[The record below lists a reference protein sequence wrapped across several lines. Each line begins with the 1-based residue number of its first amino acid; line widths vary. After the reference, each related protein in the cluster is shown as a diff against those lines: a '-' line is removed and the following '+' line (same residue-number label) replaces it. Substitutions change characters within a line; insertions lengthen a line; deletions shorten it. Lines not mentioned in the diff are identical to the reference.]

1 MQDTHVGPNF
11 QITRAWAKNYRSI
24 SESRIEL
31 DPLTVLVGP
40 NASGKSNWL
49 DVLRFIKDALRFDLE
64 VAVSQRQG
72 MEAICYSSS
81 HTKHK
86 QPHIGVGITANVRNR
101 HTPQGHVS
109 IQYGFTLTPTQGS
122 AYRVRQESAV
132 ISDGDD
138 DLPLSGFRLQDDEV
152 VFSEHPDVLDF
163 WETLLLDE
171 GGDFTITDLA
181 LPTLVRRI
189 RRRYPFERDRDD
201 YLSSLV
207 RDGFWQLHQNLLNAR
222 FYHIFPNTIKGPQR
236 PGSTYLLEEDA
247 GNLASIIR
255 EIERESPRTMV
266 RIREA
271 LSLLVPGVSDLE
283 VSPVGGYLVIRLKH
297 GSGPGANWFDLS
309 QESDGTVRLLALL
322 VALNQRRPLALI
334 GIEEPELTVHPG
346 SLAVLADLINEAA
359 LRSQVIVTT
368 HSPDF
373 VDCITE
379 YKAVDSLRIV
389 ELVDGAT
396 NVANVAKAQVE
407 AVSERLFS
415 PGELHRMGEFRL
427 SQRI

>member
-1 MQDTHVGPNF
+1 MQDSSIRPNF

-24 SESRIEL
+24 SEAEIEL

-64 VAVSQRQG
+64 VAISQRQG
-72 MEAICYSSS
+72 IEAICHSNSRAE
-81 HTKHK
+81 
-86 QPHIGVGITANVRNR
+86 QPHIGVGIAATVRSR
-101 HTPQGHVS
+101 HTDRDYAY
-109 IQYGFTLTPTQGS
+109 IRYGFALTQKKEGMYS
-122 AYRVRQESAV
+122 VSQEYGI
-132 ISDGDD
+132 ISDGDEDSPVFGFSIQDDHIEFSKNPAPLDLEAMLRLKDSD
-138 DLPLSGFRLQDDEV
+138 DLE
-152 VFSEHPDVLDF
+152 
-163 WETLLLDE
+163 
-171 GGDFTITDLA
+171 ITDLA
-181 LPTLVRRI
+181 LPALVRVA
-189 RRRYPFERDRDD
+189 RRRALRDHEQDD
-201 YLSSLV
+201 YLSPLV
-207 RDGFWQLHQNLLNAR
+207 SDVFRQLHRNLTTAR

-236 PGSTYLLEEDA
+236 PGSTYLLDEDA
-247 GNLASIIR
+247 SNLASTIWEIKR
-255 EIERESPRTMV
+255 EFPLTMV

-283 VSPVGGYLVIRLKH
+283 VNPVGGYLAVRLKH
-297 GSGPGANWFDLS
+297 GSGPRANWFDLS

-322 VALNQRRPLALI
+322 VALNQRRLLPLI

-396 NVANVAKAQVE
+396 NIASVAKAQVE
-407 AVSERLFS
+407 AVRERLFS
-415 PGELHRMGEFRL
+415 PGELHRMGELRL